1 MSIKSKAYA
10 WLAKQFQI
18 NDADAYRKEMAIF
31 GGSGSSPTA
40 DNAMKLSVVWSCVKL
55 LSETVASLPLLVY
68 ERGTNDRRT
77 VARQHP
83 LYALLH
89 DSPNADMTSVD
100 FLEMLMAHVLLR
112 GDAYVYKSYAGAG
125 TSRRLVALD
134 PLDPD
139 LMRKPYRDRNGAV
152 RFDYSDPKGMKYWTD
167 AEVWHIRGFGTQPLY
182 GMSVIEFA
190 NRSINGASNA
200 ERAAAEIF
208 GNGMKPGAVVT
219 IKEVLKPDQRAQVK
233 AKMQSDIFG
242 DNRTGQVQLLE
253 GGAEYKQLTIN
264 PVDAQLVETRA
275 ANIEDLC
282 RWFGVPPA
290 MIGHGGAVSNWGTG
304 REQIMLGFLT
314 MTLRPYLV
322 RVEKGISKW
331 LLSPVER
338 LKYFAEFSVEGLLR
352 ADSETRVKVYAQQVQ
367 NGLKT
372 RDECRALEND
382 EPLDGGDILTVQSNL
397 VPLTMLGKTTP
408 APAPAAGT
416 TEETDDVPD

>member
-18 NDADAYRKEMAIF
+18 NDADAYHKEMALF

-40 DNAMKLSVVWSCVKL
+40 DNAMKLSVVWSCVKI
-55 LSETVASLPLLVY
+55 LSETIATLPLLVY
-68 ERGTNDRRT
+68 ERGPNDRRK
-77 VARQHP
+77 VARSHP
-83 LYALLH
+83 LYTLLH

-100 FLEMLMAHVLLR
+100 FLEMLIAHVALR
-112 GDAYVYKSYAGAG
+112 GNAYVRKSYSGTGAA
-125 TSRRLVALD
+125 RRLIALD

-139 LMRKPYRDRNGAV
+139 LMRKPYRNRNGVV
-152 RFDYSDPKGMKYWTD
+152 RFDYSDPTGLKEWTD
-167 AEVWHIRGFGTQPLY
+167 AEVWHIRGFGTNPLF

-190 NRSINGASNA
+190 NQSIKGASSA

-290 MIGHGGAVSNWGTG
+290 MIGHGGTVSNWGTG

-322 RVEKGISKW
+322 RIEKGISKW
-331 LLSPVER
+331 LMAPGER
-338 LKYFAEFSVEGLLR
+338 IRFFAEFSVEGLLR
-352 ADSETRVKVYAQQVQ
+352 ADSEARVRVQASQVQ

-372 RDECRALEND
+372 RNECRALEND
-382 EPLDGGDILTVQSNL
+382 EPLDGGDELTVQSNL
-397 VPLTMLGKTTP
+397 VPIKMLGETP
-408 APAPAAGT
+408 ATPTAAAAT
-416 TEETDDVPD
+416 P

>member
-18 NDADAYRKEMAIF
+18 NDADAYRKEMVLF
-31 GGSGSSPTA
+31 GGSGYSPSA
-40 DNAMKLSVVWSCVKL
+40 DNAMKLSVVWACVKL
-55 LSETVASLPLLVY
+55 LSETIATLPLLVY
-68 ERGTNDRRT
+68 ERGPNDRRK
-77 VARQHP
+77 VARTHP
-83 LYALLH
+83 LYTLLH

-100 FLEMLMAHVLLR
+100 FLEMLVAHLLLR
-112 GDAYVYKSYAGAG
+112 GNTYVLKSYAGTGAA
-125 TSRRLVALD
+125 RRLVALD

-139 LMRKPYRDRNGAV
+139 LMRKPYRDRNGVV
-152 RFDYSDPKGMKYWTD
+152 RFDYSDPKGFKEWTD
-167 AEVWHIRGFGTQPLY
+167 AEVWHIRGFGTSPLY
-182 GMSVIEFA
+182 GMSVIEYA
-190 NRSINGASNA
+190 NRSFNGATNA
-200 ERAAAEIF
+200 ERAADEVF
-208 GNGMKPGAVVT
+208 GAGMKPAAVVSV
-219 IKEVLKPDQRAQVK
+219 KEYLKPDQRELMKEKVMGAVFGNS
-233 AKMQSDIFG
+233 QS
-242 DNRTGQVQLLE
+242 GQIQLLE

-290 MIGHGGAVSNWGTG
+290 MIGHGGTVSNWGTG

-322 RVEKGISKW
+322 RIEKGISKW
-331 LLSPVER
+331 LMVPGER
-338 LKYFAEFSVEGLLR
+338 IRFFAEFSVEGLLR
-352 ADSETRVKVYAQQVQ
+352 ADSETRTKVYAQQAQ

-372 RDECRALEND
+372 RNELRALEND
-382 EPLDGGDILTVQSNL
+382 EPLDGGDELTVQSNL

-408 APAPAAGT
+408 APTPDAGT

>member
-18 NDADAYRKEMAIF
+18 NDADAYRKEMVIF

-40 DNAMKLSVVWSCVKL
+40 DNAMKLSVVWACVKL
-55 LSETVASLPLLVY
+55 LSETIATLPLLVY
-68 ERGTNDRRT
+68 QNDADGRRS
-77 VARQHP
+77 VAKQHP
-83 LYALLH
+83 LYTLLH

-100 FLEMLMAHVLLR
+100 FLEMLVAHLLLR
-112 GDAYVYKSYAGAG
+112 GDSYVFKSYAGAG
-125 TSRRLVALD
+125 TTRRLVALD

-139 LMRKPYRDRNGAV
+139 LMRKPYRDRNGVV

-167 AEVWHIRGFGTQPLY
+167 AEVWHIRGFGTNPLF

-190 NRSINGASNA
+190 NRSIKGATSA
-200 ERAAAEIF
+200 EQAAEGVF
-208 GNGMKPGAVVT
+208 GNGMKPAAVVSVKEFLNADQRELMKGKVMGAV
-219 IKEVLKPDQRAQVK
+219 
-233 AKMQSDIFG
+233 FG
-242 DNRTGQVQLLE
+242 SNQTGQMQLLE
-253 GGAEYKQLTIN
+253 GGATYQQLTIN

-275 ANIEDLC
+275 ANAEDLC

-290 MIGHGGAVSNWGTG
+290 MIGHGTAVSNWGTG
-304 REQIMLGFLT
+304 REQIMLGFLQ

-322 RVEKGISKW
+322 RIERGISKW

-352 ADSETRVKVYAQQVQ
+352 ADSATRVKVYSQQVQ

-372 RDECRALEND
+372 RNEIRALEND
-382 EPLDGGDILTVQSNL
+382 EPLDGGNELTVQSNL

-408 APAPAAGT
+408 APTSDAGT

>member
-10 WLAKQFQI
+10 WLAKQFTI
-18 NDADAYRKEMAIF
+18 NDADAYRKELAVF
-31 GGSGSSPTA
+31 GSPGYSPGYSPST
-40 DNAMKLSVVWSCVKL
+40 DNAMKLSVVWSCVKIL
-55 LSETVASLPLLVY
+55 AETIATLPLLVY
-68 ERGTNDRRT
+68 ERGPNDRRK
-77 VARQHP
+77 VARTHP
-83 LYALLH
+83 LYTLLH

-100 FLEMLMAHVLLR
+100 LIEMLIAHVALR
-112 GDAYVYKSYAGAG
+112 GNAYVRKSYSGTGAA
-125 TSRRLVALD
+125 RRLIALD

-139 LMRKPYRDRNGAV
+139 LMRKPYRDRNGVV
-152 RFDYSDPKGMKYWTD
+152 RFDYSDPSGFKEWTD
-167 AEVWHIRGFGTQPLY
+167 AEVWHIRGFGTNPLF

-190 NRSINGASNA
+190 NQSINGASSA

-290 MIGHGGAVSNWGTG
+290 MIGHGGTVSNWGTG

-322 RVEKGISKW
+322 RIEKGISKW
-331 LLSPVER
+331 LMVPGER
-338 LKYFAEFSVEGLLR
+338 IRFFAEFSVEGLLR
-352 ADSETRVKVYAQQVQ
+352 ADSETRNKVYSTQVQ

-372 RDECRALEND
+372 RNECRALEND
-382 EPLDGGDILTVQSNL
+382 EPLDGGNELTVQSNL
-397 VPLTMLGKTTP
+397 VPIKMLGETP
-408 APAPAAGT
+408 AARPPAAAT
-416 TEETDDVPD
+416 P

>member
-18 NDADAYRKEMAIF
+18 NDADAYRKEMVLF
-31 GGSGSSPTA
+31 GGSGYSASA
-40 DNAMKLSVVWSCVKL
+40 DNAMKLSAVWSCVKL
-55 LSETVASLPLLVY
+55 LSETIATLPLLVY
-68 ERGTNDRRT
+68 ERGANDRRT

-100 FLEMLMAHVLLR
+100 MIEMLIAHVALR
-112 GDAYVYKSYAGAG
+112 GNAYVLKSYAGAG
-125 TSRRLVALD
+125 TTRRLVALD

-139 LMRKPYRDRNGAV
+139 LMRKPYRDRNGVV
-152 RFDYSDPKGMKYWTD
+152 RFDYSDPKGFKEWTD
-167 AEVWHIRGFGTQPLY
+167 TEVWHIRGFGTHPLY
-182 GMSVIEFA
+182 GMSVIEMA
-190 NRSINGASNA
+190 NRSFTGATSA
-200 ERAAAEIF
+200 ERAAEEVF
-208 GNGMKPGAVVT
+208 GNGMKPAAVVSV
-219 IKEVLKPDQRAQVK
+219 KEYLKPDQREQMKEKVMGAVFGNS
-233 AKMQSDIFG
+233 QS
-242 DNRTGQVQLLE
+242 GQLQLLE

-275 ANIEDLC
+275 ANVEELC

-322 RVEKGISKW
+322 RIERGISKW
-331 LLSPVER
+331 LLTPAER

-352 ADSETRVKVYAQQVQ
+352 ADSETRVKVYGQQVQ

-372 RDECRALEND
+372 RNEVRALEND
-382 EPLDGGDILTVQSNL
+382 EPLDGGNELTVQSNL

-416 TEETDDVPD
+416 TEDNNDVPD